1 MGTRVRGVV
10 LGKGN
15 SVIEEIRENSTL
27 EIADKAKSDREGT
40 YRTEPYKSDTNITEI
55 YKSTPDSR
63 ETDKA
68 AIYKNADNS
77 EARSPEALKTEPVKE
92 IAFFSE
98 PKRVKK
104 KTQRSIFLFQLLFC
118 SSICFVMLISKLTM
132 PPLYENLHVYLTRLL
147 GW

>member
-15 SVIEEIRENSTL
+15 SVIEEIRGNSTL
-27 EIADKAKSDREGT
+27 EITDKA
-40 YRTEPYKSDTNITEI
+40 KSDTNITEI